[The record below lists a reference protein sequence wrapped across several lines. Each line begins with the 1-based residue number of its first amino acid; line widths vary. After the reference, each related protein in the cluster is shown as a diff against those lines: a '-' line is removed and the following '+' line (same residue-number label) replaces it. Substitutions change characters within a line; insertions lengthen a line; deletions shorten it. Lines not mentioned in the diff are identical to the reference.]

1 MIFVVKEGA
10 LPAMVCVP
18 GVSGSRCATQPCPTD
33 RPVVP
38 ASRPKMLSAGRTMFI
53 GRVSTSFT
61 GTGWPSTVTE
71 GAVGTSLCSAQARS
85 SATVAPFPSNVLHSN
100 EDAATKILVPGFTV
114 HEGTPLGPNGAT
126 VPPPR
131 FQHANAAPPVPNEF
145 RADGVLSTVVH
156 NAVRPT
162 SSFPSAGAALAAG
175 AATR

>member
-61 GTGWPSTVTE
+61 GRGWPWRVTE
-71 GAVGTSLCSAQARS
+71 AAVGTSLRPAEARGA
-85 SATVAPFPSNVLHSN
+85 ATVAPFPSNVLPST
-100 EDAATKILVPGFTV
+100 EDAATKILVPGFTG
-114 HEGTPLGPNGAT
+114 HGGTPWGPTGRP
-126 VPPPR
+126 VPPPG
-131 FQHANAAPPVPNEF
+131 FQHANAPPPVPNEF
-145 RADGVLSTVVH
+145 R
-156 NAVRPT
+156 
-162 SSFPSAGAALAAG
+162 
-175 AATR
+175 